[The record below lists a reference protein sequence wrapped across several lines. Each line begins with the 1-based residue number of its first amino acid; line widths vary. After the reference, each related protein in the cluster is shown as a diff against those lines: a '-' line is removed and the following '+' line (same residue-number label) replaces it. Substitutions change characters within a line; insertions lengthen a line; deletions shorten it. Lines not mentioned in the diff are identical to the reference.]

1 MSGLFKFSS
10 PSMRQ
15 TRRGGFTLVEL
26 LVVIG
31 IIAVLIGVLLPVLN
45 SARKSAD
52 RTKCLAALREIGHA
66 YMMYSMDNR
75 GYWPVGFHWY
85 SASAPAGAPND
96 RAKVWYD
103 YIAKY
108 LVGPQTTVVNGVTYT
123 SRDCNFNG
131 TAGVPAF
138 SQRGPTQWDPFFI
151 GTIKDKSNALW
162 GCPSW
167 RRISN
172 FSNFN
177 NDWYTGYGMNWYP
190 ISPKDEGPAH
200 NDYKVVFV
208 NRALIEEKSLAGD
221 DSRIGKYY
229 RAMQWEKPAQR
240 GLIYELVNAYG
251 IEMNINYLFKW
262 PYPPEGTSTFPLDGT
277 VGANE
282 MNFDFNRHG
291 RRARGNQPND
301 PSMNMLYCDG
311 HADTVSTRE
320 AYRSCRWH

>member
-1 MSGLFKFSS
+1 MSGLFKLSS

-15 TRRGGFTLVEL
+15 TRRGAFTLVEL

-52 RTKCLAALREIGHA
+52 RTKCLASLREIGHA

-75 GYWPVGFHWY
+75 GYWPVGLHTW
-85 SASAPAGAPND
+85 SAPAPQGAPNP
-96 RAKVWYD
+96 RAKVWFD
-103 YIAKY
+103 YIFKY
-108 LVGPQTTVVNGVTYT
+108 LIGPQTMVVGGITYT
-123 SRDCNFNG
+123 SNDCNYNG
-131 TAGVPAF
+131 TAGVPGF
-138 SQRGPTQWDPFFI
+138 SQRGPTQWDPVFI
-151 GTIKDKSNALW
+151 GTVKDKTNALW
-162 GCPSW
+162 GCPSC

-172 FSNFN
+172 NANFN

-190 ISPKDEGPAH
+190 ISPNDGGPT
-200 NDYKVVFV
+200 NLYTVTFL
-208 NRALIEEKSLAGD
+208 NRALIEQD
-221 DSRIGKYY
+221 DPTRLGKYY

-240 GLIYELVNAYG
+240 GLIYEVVNAYG
-251 IEMNINYLFKW
+251 VEMNIGYLYKW
-262 PYPPEGTSTFPLDGT
+262 PYPPEGTATFPQDGT

-291 RRARGNQPND
+291 RRGRGNKSTD

-311 HADTVSTRE
+311 HADTVSCRE
-320 AYRSCRWH
+320 AYRSCRFR